1 LLGGNRTGQHMSQY
15 VIDGGQFDKVW
26 TELAESEF
34 HFDYH
39 DRLFDRREAAKKNK
53 TAYRPYDHT

>member
-1 LLGGNRTGQHMSQY
+1 
-15 VIDGGQFDKVW
+15 
-26 TELAESEF
+26 LAESEF

-53 TAYRPYDHT
+53 TAYRPCDHT

>member
-1 LLGGNRTGQHMSQY
+1 MSLTADSS
-15 VIDGGQFDKVW
+15 IRSGP
-26 TELAESEF
+26 LAESEF

-53 TAYRPYDHT
+53 TAYRPCDHT

>member
-1 LLGGNRTGQHMSQY
+1 
-15 VIDGGQFDKVW
+15 
-26 TELAESEF
+26 LAESEF

-53 TAYRPYDHT
+53 TADTAPLCRKQQLRRSARYC